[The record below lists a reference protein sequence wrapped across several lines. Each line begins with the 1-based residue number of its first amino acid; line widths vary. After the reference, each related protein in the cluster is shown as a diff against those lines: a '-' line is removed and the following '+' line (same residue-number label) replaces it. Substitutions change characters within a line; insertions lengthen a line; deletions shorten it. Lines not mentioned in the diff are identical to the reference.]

1 MIQNAAMKSL
11 WIARDKNGHLFAYI
25 HKPTRANDFWYDDNG
40 FNNNS
45 DWTDLPED
53 WFPNLRW
60 EDEPIELT
68 CKENAIDALQEVL
81 GGWVHGGDADCI
93 ISDFEEKLK

>member
-1 MIQNAAMKSL
+1 MIQNVEMKSL
-11 WIARDKNGHLFAYI
+11 WIARDESGHLFAYN
-25 HKPTRANDFWYDDNG
+25 HKPTRAKDIWYDDNG
-40 FNNNS
+40 FNS
-45 DWTDLPED
+45 EIGSKLPDD
-53 WFPNLRW
+53 WFPYLRW

-93 ISDFEEKLK
+93 ISEFEEKLK